1 MDRKHQKSTLV
12 KTSLSDQLIKIILE
26 KINVAHYPPGSRID
40 IEELK
45 KEFGV
50 SHIPIRDALHKL
62 SEQGLV
68 TIIPRVGYFS
78 VRFTPDEIED
88 LFEVRTLLE
97 LSSISKGIKRINK
110 EALESLKKEYSSIK
124 KLSNTKN
131 IDIQRFFD
139 LSEILH
145 KEIIIQCSN
154 SPLIENIY
162 TGLINKI
169 RISSRIVYLPKEDI
183 DEHLLIIQSLIEED
197 AVSAKKHLKNHLYAA
212 KNRALKE
219 VILAQG

>member
-1 MDRKHQKSTLV
+1 MNKPKLALV

-26 KINVAHYPPGSRID
+26 RINVSHYPPGSRID

-68 TIIPRVGYFS
+68 TIKPRVGYFS
-78 VRFTPDEIED
+78 VRFKPEEIED

-97 LSSISKGIKRINK
+97 LSSIGKGIKRINK
-110 EALESLKKEYSSIK
+110 EALESLKREYLELK

-131 IDIQRFFD
+131 IDVQRFFD

-145 KEIIIQCSN
+145 KDIIIQCSD

-169 RISSRIVYLPKEDI
+169 RISSRIVYLPKDDI
-183 DEHLLIIQSLIEED
+183 DEHLLIIQSLIEEN
-197 AVSAKKHLKNHLYAA
+197 AVSARRHLKDHLNAA

-219 VILAQG
+219 VSSALG